1 MPCGGS
7 PKAPANGSHSAPNII
22 EDFMAKKKTW
32 REKLSNNKDLPK
44 VVLLKGNA
52 QKHWKGNT
60 MAIPSPMEVNQMM
73 ARIPKGKL
81 ITMEEIR
88 RRIAKKHK
96 ADIGCPLTCGIFS
109 WLSAHAAAEESASGN
124 KRITPYW
131 RTLKTGG
138 ALNPKYPGGIKEQ
151 KKHLESEGHRIIRK
165 GKRYIVENY
174 EKHLTT
180 R

>member
-1 MPCGGS
+1 
-7 PKAPANGSHSAPNII
+7 
-22 EDFMAKKKTW
+22 
-32 REKLSNNKDLPK
+32 
-44 VVLLKGNA
+44 
-52 QKHWKGNT
+52 
-60 MAIPSPMEVNQMM
+60 MAIPSPIEVNQMM